1 MKADHG
7 HATVARRSFLVRVS
21 TAAAA
26 LGFGSTAAHAR
37 EQTASPSAAVPT
49 APLAPSALWQ
59 PARHPQDDWFDQLPG
74 KHRFFFDATTV
85 NGVQESTM
93 FASNYYGA
101 NKSGY
106 GLNDA
111 DLAVIVGVRHHA
123 TPFAFTDAMWA
134 KYGEAWGERLD
145 FNDPK
150 TKKRPI
156 VNVYL
161 ADLDGL
167 VKHGVQFAVCDMATH
182 AYASMAAR
190 RISGDFEE
198 IYKELRANCLANCHF
213 VPAGIVGVNRAQE
226 RGYSIAYVG

>member
-1 MKADHG
+1 MRDDDRRAP
-7 HATVARRSFLVRVS
+7 VARRSFLFSVS

-26 LGFGSTAAHAR
+26 VGLGSTATDAHA
-37 EQTASPSAAVPT
+37 QTASTAAPP
-49 APLAPSALWQ
+49 APAVSNAPWT
-59 PARHPQDDWFDQLPG
+59 PARHSQDDWFDQIQG

-85 NGVQESTM
+85 NGVQDSTM

-101 NKSGY
+101 NKSAY
-106 GLNDA
+106 GLGDA

-150 TKKRPI
+150 TKKRPV
-156 VNVYL
+156 VNVYTTEL
-161 ADLDGL
+161 TGL
-167 VKHGVQFAVCDMATH
+167 IKHGVHFSVCDMATH

-198 IYKELRANCLANCHF
+198 IYKELRANSIENCHF
-213 VPAGIVGVNRAQE
+213 VAAGIVGVNRAQE

>member
-1 MKADHG
+1 MKEDSGRAP
-7 HATVARRSFLVRVS
+7 VARRSFLFRVS

-26 LGFGSTAAHAR
+26 LGFGAGTARAGA
-37 EQTASPSAAVPT
+37 QTPSADAPSVSPAPT
-49 APLAPSALWQ
+49 AVWQ

-150 TKKRPI
+150 TKKRPV

-161 ADLDGL
+161 SDLNGL
-167 VKHGVQFAVCDMATH
+167 IKHGVHFAVCDMATH

-198 IYKELRANCLANCHF
+198 IYKELRANSIANCHF

>member
-1 MKADHG
+1 MKEDQRRAP
-7 HATVARRSFLVRVS
+7 VARRSFLFSVS

-26 LGFGSTAAHAR
+26 VGLGSTTTDAHA
-37 EQTASPSAAVPT
+37 QTASAA
-49 APLAPSALWQ
+49 APVAPAESNAAWA
-59 PARHPQDDWFDQLPG
+59 PARHSQDDWFEQIQG

-85 NGVQESTM
+85 NGVEESTM

-101 NKSGY
+101 SKSAY
-106 GLNDA
+106 GLGDA
-111 DLAVIVGVRHHA
+111 DLAVVVGVRHHA

-150 TKKRPI
+150 TKKRPV
-156 VNVYL
+156 VNVYTTEL
-161 ADLDGL
+161 TGL
-167 VKHGVQFAVCDMATH
+167 IKHGVHFSVCDMATH

-198 IYKELRANCLANCHF
+198 IYKELRANSIENCHF
-213 VPAGIVGVNRAQE
+213 VAAGIVGVNRAQE

>member
-1 MKADHG
+1 MSEDHRQ
-7 HATVARRSFLVRVS
+7 APVARRSFLFRAG

-26 LGFGSTAAHAR
+26 VGLGSSAAHA
-37 EQTASPSAAVPT
+37 QTP
-49 APLAPSALWQ
+49 APDAHWE
-59 PARHPQDDWFDQLPG
+59 PARHPQDDWFEQIPG
-74 KHRFFFDATTV
+74 KHRFFFDATTL
-85 NGVQESTM
+85 NGVEESTM
-93 FASNYYGA
+93 FVSNYYGA
-101 NKSGY
+101 NKSAY
-106 GLNDA
+106 GLQDT
-111 DLAVIVGVRHHA
+111 DLAVVVGVRHHA

-156 VNVYL
+156 VNVYT
-161 ADLDGL
+161 ADLAGL
-167 VKHGVQFAVCDMATH
+167 VKHGVHFAVCDMATH

-198 IYKELRANCLANCHF
+198 IYKELRGNAIGNAHF
-213 VPAGIVGVNRAQE
+213 VAAGIVGVNRAQE